1 MDKSEQQ
8 NYLDEMNDAITD
20 LHFYLANQDF
30 LADLNQKDVSQLGR
44 RFTRIGQLIQAV
56 AKKQS
61 K

>member
-1 MDKSEQQ
+1 MDKSEQK
-8 NYLDEMNDAITD
+8 NYLDEMNDAVTD

-30 LADLNQKDVSQLGR
+30 LADLNQKDVAQLGQ
-44 RFTRIGQLIQAV
+44 RFENIGRLIQAV